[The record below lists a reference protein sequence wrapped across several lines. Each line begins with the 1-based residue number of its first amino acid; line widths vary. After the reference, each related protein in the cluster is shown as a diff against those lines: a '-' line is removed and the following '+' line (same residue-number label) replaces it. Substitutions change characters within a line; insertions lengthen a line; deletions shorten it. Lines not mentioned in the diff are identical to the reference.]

1 MVKIFYKDVKC
12 AVEDQGEIGER
23 FYIKTGVKGGCNM
36 SGFLFLISVSGQR
49 SANKMD
55 AFFISRRNL
64 LIFVSFRRGFFIFFV
79 VPVILWLCTLLVR
92 IYLQVLIGVLYM
104 QLIVCTAVVFF
115 YSLQLMYFFF
125 VCLCVHLFIHN
136 KLISSYF
143 SAWPSHSARLDL
155 LFLSG
160 CALLFSQ
167 LFTFNVFALL
177 YQEHNKDCC

>member
-1 MVKIFYKDVKC
+1 
-12 AVEDQGEIGER
+12 
-23 FYIKTGVKGGCNM
+23 M
-36 SGFLFLISVSGQR
+36 SGFLFLIAVSGQR
-49 SANKMD
+49 ARWMRFWFSVE
-55 AFFISRRNL
+55 ISSFL
-64 LIFVSFRRGFFIFFV
+64 FLFVVVFSYFFV
-79 VPVILWLCTLLVR
+79 VLVILWLCTLLVR
-92 IYLQVLIGVLYM
+92 SHLQLLIGVLYM
-104 QLIVCTAVVFF
+104 QLIVCTAVALF
-115 YSLQLMYFFF
+115 YSLQLIYFFF

-177 YQEHNKDCC
+177 YQEHNKDCCWWCCYGFGNEKNRLSWWEWF

>member
-1 MVKIFYKDVKC
+1 M
-12 AVEDQGEIGER
+12 
-23 FYIKTGVKGGCNM
+23 
-36 SGFLFLISVSGQR
+36 R
-49 SANKMD
+49 SH
-55 AFFISRRNL
+55 
-64 LIFVSFRRGFFIFFV
+64 
-79 VPVILWLCTLLVR
+79 
-92 IYLQVLIGVLYM
+92 LQLLIGVLYM
-104 QLIVCTAVVFF
+104 QLIVYTAVALF
-115 YSLQLMYFFF
+115 YSLQLYFFF

-177 YQEHNKDCC
+177 YQENNKDCCYDVVMDLVMRRTVCHGENGFRWKFTSKLDDLEFADDVAL